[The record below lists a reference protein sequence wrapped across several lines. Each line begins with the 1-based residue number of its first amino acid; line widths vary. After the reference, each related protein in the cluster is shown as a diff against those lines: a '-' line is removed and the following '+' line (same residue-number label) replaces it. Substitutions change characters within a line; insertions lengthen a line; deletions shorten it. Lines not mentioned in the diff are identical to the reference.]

1 MVKCQVILDAL
12 ERIAPRHLAEEWD
25 NPGLLVGSPAQEVN
39 RILVAL
45 DVSDHVVHQAL
56 EQGAQMII
64 AHHPLIFRPLK
75 KLRTDLPLGHRLS
88 VLLKHDIAVAAAH
101 TNLDIVQGG
110 VNDVLAEAIGL
121 SKLSSFVITAQHED
135 GAVESMGRI
144 GCLPS
149 PMTIR
154 DFAMQVRQALPTQHV
169 RFVDAGARPVRKV
182 ALCSGAGAEFIGKA
196 AALGADAYVTGDVKY
211 HDAQH
216 AAELGMHVIDAGHFG
231 TEFPVVEQ
239 LAARLRQELAEVP
252 GGIQVVTDRSS
263 RDFFE
268 LA

>member
-101 TNLDIVQGG
+101 TNLDIAQGASMMYWRRPS
-110 VNDVLAEAIGL
+110 DFPSSRA
-121 SKLSSFVITAQHED
+121 LSSPRSMRMARWRAW
-135 GAVESMGRI
+135 GA
-144 GCLPS
+144 
-149 PMTIR
+149 
-154 DFAMQVRQALPTQHV
+154 
-169 RFVDAGARPVRKV
+169 
-182 ALCSGAGAEFIGKA
+182 
-196 AALGADAYVTGDVKY
+196 
-211 HDAQH
+211 
-216 AAELGMHVIDAGHFG
+216 
-231 TEFPVVEQ
+231 
-239 LAARLRQELAEVP
+239 LAACHRL
-252 GGIQVVTDRSS
+252 
-263 RDFFE
+263 
-268 LA
+268 

>member
-101 TNLDIVQGG
+101 TNLDIAQGG

-135 GAVESMGRI
+135 GTVESMGR
-144 GCLPS
+144 CLLYTSPS
-149 PMTIR
+149 PR
-154 DFAMQVRQALPTQHV
+154 DR
-169 RFVDAGARPVRKV
+169 G
-182 ALCSGAGAEFIGKA
+182 
-196 AALGADAYVTGDVKY
+196 
-211 HDAQH
+211 
-216 AAELGMHVIDAGHFG
+216 
-231 TEFPVVEQ
+231 
-239 LAARLRQELAEVP
+239 
-252 GGIQVVTDRSS
+252 
-263 RDFFE
+263 
-268 LA
+268 